1 MSDDKQRIVEIE
13 GRLGAVTPGEWWLW
27 EQGTGNLAVHVT
39 TSEGYVPIATIENG
53 ITDAEFIEHAP
64 ADMRWLLERVK
75 VLEADNERLRVAN
88 LDLLSLRHGSIDAR
102 RVKVNEAI
110 GQDGE

>member
-1 MSDDKQRIVEIE
+1 MTEHDE
-13 GRLGAVTPGEWWLW
+13 RLKAIKARLDARTPGEWHVVHDAIVSDEGENRRLV
-27 EQGTGNLAVHVT
+27 AVINV
-39 TSEGYVPIATIENG
+39 SVKPDNDAAFIA
-53 ITDAEFIEHAP
+53 HAP